1 MVPSLGA
8 HNPSPAWRFACIG
21 VLASVPATAI
31 LNWLPNSGATVGGG
45 AMIVGALI
53 AGGIATTRSAD
64 SGAAGVRAGLLGGIF
79 EILVFT
85 LRVDATAAWPL
96 SRVVFW
102 VFAGIFVLCVA
113 PVFGLVF
120 GRVGGWV
127 TTAVRS
133 DADPDANVS

>member
-1 MVPSLGA
+1 MVSPLGA
-8 HNPSPAWRFACIG
+8 HTPSPAWRFACIG
-21 VLASVPATAI
+21 ALASVPATAL

-53 AGGIATTRSAD
+53 AGGIAATRSAD
-64 SGAAGVRAGLLGGIF
+64 SGAAGVRAGLLAGVV
-79 EILVFT
+79 EILAFT
-85 LRVDATAAWPL
+85 VRVDPAAAWPL

-102 VFAGIFVLCVA
+102 VFAGVFVLCVA

-127 TTAVRS
+127 ATAVT
-133 DADPDANVS
+133 AEPDPGANAS